1 MKKIDKLHVLQIFLI
16 ILGTVLLSGNL
27 SACSSSNAVQSS
39 RGESLYDRIIRT
51 GKIRCGYV
59 VYSPGCLKDPNTGK
73 LSGIGIDTLELVA
86 KKLGL
91 TVEWVEEVG
100 WGTMLEGLQTGRY
113 DMIAT
118 TIWTNANRA
127 RLVGFSKPL
136 FYSPIFVYAK
146 KGDNRFKDHLD
157 LINSSSIKIAT
168 VDGETGQV
176 IAEADFPKAKRL
188 SLPQMS
194 DISQDLLNV
203 STGKADVSFAE
214 PLIAEKFLRNNPGAI
229 QNIDPAHPVRVFPN
243 CWMFNRGEFEF
254 KSMIDTVLDEVIN
267 SGALD
272 KIIDKY
278 QEGPNLIYRVALP
291 YRVPTASASK

>member
-1 MKKIDKLHVLQIFLI
+1 MNKDRLI
-16 ILGTVLLSGNL
+16 VVAICLSVLLS
-27 SACSSSNAVQSS
+27 ACTSSSSVQTLKK
-39 RGESLYDRIIRT
+39 ESLYDRVVRT
-51 GKIRCGYV
+51 GKIRCAYV
-59 VYSPGCLKDPNTGK
+59 VYNPACLKDPNTGK
-73 LSGIGIDTLELVA
+73 LSGIGIDTLEMVA

-91 TVEWVEEVG
+91 TLEWVEEVG
-100 WGTMLEGLQTGRY
+100 WGSMLEGLQTGRY

-127 RLVGFSKPL
+127 KLVGFSKPL
-136 FYSPIFVYAK
+136 FYSPIFAYGR
-146 KGDNRFKDHLD
+146 KGDNRFRNHLD
-157 LINSSSIKIAT
+157 LINSEKVKIAT

-176 IAEADFPKAKRL
+176 IADADFPNAKRL

-203 STGKADVSFAE
+203 ATNKADVSFAE
-214 PLIAEKFLRNNPGAI
+214 PCIAERYLRNNPGTI
-229 QNIDPAHPVRVFPN
+229 QNIDPDHPIRVFPN

-272 KIIDKY
+272 KIIGKY
-278 QEGPNLIYRVALP
+278 EEGPNLIYKVALP
-291 YRVPTASASK
+291 YSQPKHL